1 MEVQGSAGPGVFH
14 EFNFLIPYMNSLP
27 QTIEPELIVRGSRFA
42 MPAVGII
49 FLIIAGS
56 YIIFAQ
62 SNPFMSFGDVF
73 MVFLAPLAALVSMNF
88 TTRAVFYID
97 RCKVGRTTISYE
109 NIAFVNRGRFLL
121 VIRYNRPNEA
131 RTSPRRAALSFY
143 EMRRHEQE
151 KCLDILHSRLT
162 EKAVLNSRF

>member
-1 MEVQGSAGPGVFH
+1 
-14 EFNFLIPYMNSLP
+14 MNSLP

-42 MPAVGII
+42 MPALSII
-49 FLIIAGS
+49 FVIIVGS
-56 YIIFAQ
+56 YIVFAQ

-88 TTRAVFYID
+88 TTRAVFYDD
-97 RCKVGRTTISYE
+97 RCKVGRTVILYE
-109 NIAFVNRGRFLL
+109 NVAFVKRGRFLL
-121 VIRYNRPNEA
+121 TIRYNRPNEA
-131 RTSPRRAALSFY
+131 RTSPRRATLSFY

-151 KCLDILHSRLT
+151 KCLEILRSRLN